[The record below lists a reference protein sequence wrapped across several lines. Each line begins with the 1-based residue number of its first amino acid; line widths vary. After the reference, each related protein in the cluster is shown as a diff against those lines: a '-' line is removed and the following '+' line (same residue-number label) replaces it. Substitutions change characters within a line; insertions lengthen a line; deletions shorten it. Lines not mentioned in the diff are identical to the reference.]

1 MAFHGLAPERSSTA
15 LLILD
20 MISDFRF
27 PQGAQAARAALRV
40 APRIAELRRRVH
52 EAGLAVL
59 YVNDNPGKWR
69 SDREALIRNALSERS
84 LGAEVAAMLKPDEE
98 DYFILKPRHSA
109 FYATPL
115 ELLLEHMGAQRLILA
130 GVSSHQCVLFTATD
144 AHVRNFEL
152 IVPSDCVASPSAAQT
167 RFALKYFHDAL
178 GAKVGPLSSLRLR
191 PGGPR
196 TRRK

>member
-1 MAFHGLAPERSSTA
+1 MAFHGLDPDRSSTA

-27 PQGAQAARAALRV
+27 PEGEQAARAAARI
-40 APRIAELRRRVH
+40 APRIARLRERVH
-52 EAGLAVL
+52 DTGYSVI

-69 SDREALIRNALSERS
+69 SDGAALIRNALSPAS
-84 LGAEVAAMLKPDEE
+84 LGAEVASMLKPGED

-115 ELLLEHMGAQRLILA
+115 ELLLEHMGTRRLILA

-152 IVPSDCVASPSAAQT
+152 IVPADCVASPSAAQT
-167 RFALKYFHDAL
+167 RFALKYFRDAL
-178 GAKVGPLSSLRLR
+178 GASVVPLSSLRLR
-191 PGGPR
+191 R
-196 TRRK
+196 ERRR

>member
-1 MAFHGLAPERSSTA
+1 MAFHGLAPDRSSTA

-27 PQGAQAARAALRV
+27 PEGEQAARAALRI
-40 APRIAELRRRVH
+40 APRVAQLRDRVH
-52 EAGLAVL
+52 EAGFSVL

-69 SDREALIRNALSERS
+69 SDGAALIRNALSERS
-84 LGAEVAAMLKPDEE
+84 LGAGVASMLRPRDD

-115 ELLLEHMGAQRLILA
+115 ELLLEHMGTRRLILA

-144 AHVRNFEL
+144 AHVRDFEL
-152 IVPSDCVASPSAAQT
+152 IVPSDCVASPSTAQT
-167 RFALKYFHDAL
+167 RFALKYLHDAL
-178 GAKVGPLSSLRLR
+178 GAKVGPLRSLRLR
-191 PGGPR
+191 R
-196 TRRK
+196 ERRR

>member
-1 MAFHGLAPERSSTA
+1 MAFHGLAPDRSATV

-27 PQGAQAARAALRV
+27 PEGAQAARAALRI
-40 APRIAELRRRVH
+40 APCIAKLKQRVRN
-52 EAGLAVL
+52 AGYAVL

-69 SDREALIRNALSERS
+69 SDGPALVRSALSGRGP
-84 LGAEVAAMLKPDEE
+84 GAEVAAMLKPGDD

-115 ELLLEHMGAQRLILA
+115 ELLLEHLGTRRLILA

-144 AHVRNFEL
+144 AHVRDFEL
-152 IVPSDCVASPSAAQT
+152 VVPSDCVASPSSAQT
-167 RFALKYFHDAL
+167 RFALKYFRDAL
-178 GAKVGPLSSLRLR
+178 NAKVGPLSSLRLSA
-191 PGGPR
+191 
-196 TRRK
+196 TSRRER

>member
-1 MAFHGLAPERSSTA
+1 MAFHGLDPDRSSTA

-27 PQGAQAARAALRV
+27 PEGAQAARAALRIAPEV
-40 APRIAELRRRVH
+40 ARLRKRVH
-52 EAGLAVL
+52 DAGYAVI
-59 YVNDNPGKWR
+59 YVNDNPGRWR
-69 SDREALIRNALSERS
+69 SDGAALIRNALSKRS
-84 LGAEVAAMLKPDEE
+84 LGAEVASMLKPGED

-115 ELLLEHMGAQRLILA
+115 ELLLEHMGARRLILA

-152 IVPSDCVASPSAAQT
+152 VVPTDCVASPSAAQT
-167 RFALKYFHDAL
+167 RFALKYFHEAL
-178 GAKVGPLSSLRLR
+178 RARVGPLSSLRLR
-191 PGGPR
+191 R
-196 TRRK
+196 DRRR

>member
-1 MAFHGLAPERSSTA
+1 MAFHGLHPDRSSTA

-27 PQGAQAARAALRV
+27 PEGAQAARAAR
-40 APRIAELRRRVH
+40 RIAPAIARLRKRVH
-52 EAGLAVL
+52 DAGSAVI

-69 SDREALIRNALSERS
+69 SDGPALIRNAMSERS
-84 LGAEVAAMLKPDEE
+84 LGAEVASMLEPGKD

-115 ELLLEHMGAQRLILA
+115 ELLLEHMGARRLILA

-152 IVPSDCVASPSAAQT
+152 VVPVDCVASPSTAQT
-167 RFALKYFHDAL
+167 RFALKYFQDAL
-178 GAKVGPLSSLRLR
+178 GATVAPLPSLRLR
-191 PGGPR
+191 RERGR
-196 TRRK
+196 